1 MAYKY
6 DKLIGLIIEKFG
18 SRKAFAA
25 EMHMSGESLSKKLN
39 NHRCFDQREIT
50 LACDLLGIPENEV
63 SVYFFTL
70 KVQSA

>member
-6 DKLIGLIIEKFG
+6 DKLIGRIIEKFG
-18 SRKAFAA
+18 SRRAFAA
-25 EMHMSGESLSKKLN
+25 AMHMTGESLSKKLN

-50 LACDLLGIPENEV
+50 LACKLLDIQDSEV

-70 KVQSA
+70 EVQSA

>member
-6 DKLIGLIIEKFG
+6 DKLIGRIIEKFG
-18 SRKAFAA
+18 NRKAFAA
-25 EMHMSGESLSKKLN
+25 AMHMTGESLSKKLN

-50 LACDLLGIPENEV
+50 RACELLDIADSEV

-70 KVQSA
+70 EVQSS